1 MYVFYV
7 IIDNDGKRIIMDEVH
22 EGLGDNLTTKAFAAH
37 CDVNQFT
44 KYLLKSFTD
53 ITWLGGVYIKN
64 CQNCQQKGKI
74 FISVFIRLLRD

>member
-1 MYVFYV
+1 MDDPKGKSRV
-7 IIDNDGKRIIMDEVH
+7 IFDSDRKRIIIDEVH

-53 ITWLGGVYIKN
+53 IT
-64 CQNCQQKGKI
+64 
-74 FISVFIRLLRD
+74 